1 MDGGVAA
8 FAASVDLQRLA
19 VVFQMEEP
27 IIPCLRALTPRIQT
41 YGADSRPDKAAIA
54 QRRILKRRNCAALS
68 P

>member
-27 IIPCLRALTPRIQT
+27 IIPRLRALTPSVQT
-41 YGADSRPDKAAIA
+41 YGADSWPDKSAIT
-54 QRRILKRRNCAALS
+54 QSRILERRNCAALS